1 MSLSLNISDKRDKLK
16 KALII
21 LFVVLTA
28 MSLLSVFAQNAS
40 AGSPAS
46 GYNPLENY
54 DDYYDDMEEK
64 SSLIAFA
71 YSIVCIIEQSH
82 PDYNMVNLTSK
93 VVRLDKYK
101 LGGTPI
107 LGEGG
112 AMSTA
117 YDVMLPIGMALL
129 VLYFLIE
136 ILSDTTMDNFNTE
149 HFVKKLLVLAVCAI
163 VIIEGP
169 NILAGLSGFGDAML
183 EDTSAAISEAL
194 GDGNYT
200 KSWAIYDRAF
210 SDDDGIFSTISLAL
224 YAIGVILDN
233 LVFYLLMLV
242 VIMVIYFTALGRALE
257 LVIRFLF
264 APLGIAPLVCGNSP
278 ARSAG
283 IRYIKQFAS
292 LCLQGAVLVGA
303 VGGAI
308 IIKESLAGA
317 DGFGGN
323 PLIDILLPL
332 TLLGLVSR
340 TRHISD
346 DIIGVHG
353 NTL

>member
-1 MSLSLNISDKRDKLK
+1 MSLSLNISDNRRKLK
-16 KALII
+16 KALIV
-21 LFVVLTA
+21 LFVVLIA
-28 MSLLSVFAQNAS
+28 MSLLSMFAQNATAAPA
-40 AGSPAS
+40 AGYDPM
-46 GYNPLENY
+46 ENY
-54 DDYYDDMEEK
+54 DTYYSEMEGK

-149 HFVKKLLVLAVCAI
+149 HFVKKLLVLAICAI

-183 EDTSAAISEAL
+183 EDTSNAISEAL
-194 GDGNYT
+194 GDGNYV
-200 KSWAIYDRAF
+200 KSWKIYNRAY
-210 SDDDGIFSTISLAL
+210 SGDDGVFGTISLAL

-308 IIKESLAGA
+308 IIKESLSGS